1 MLYDILGFILRVIL
15 GIAIAIIAFMVI
27 ITLLC
32 LLPLVVVVTG
42 IFSLWVF
49 VLDR

>member
-15 GIAIAIIAFMVI
+15 GIAIAVIAFMVI
-27 ITLLC
+27 ITVLC
-32 LLPLVVVVTG
+32 LLPLIVAIAG
-42 IFSLWVF
+42 ILSLCF